1 MTRSSG
7 QPGPHRQAGV
17 ALVMALVV
25 VAIAAIIASDLL
37 YRTFIDQRRT
47 ESVLHSGQA
56 RQYLYGAEDWVGHL
70 LRRDSE
76 ETEIDSLD
84 QPWAEQLPSLPVDGG
99 QISGRLQDQQGLF
112 NLNNLVMDDGQ
123 VNEMVREHFQRLLA
137 LLEIDP
143 ELADAVVDWIDAD
156 LEPRFPMGAEDGTYL
171 GFDPAYRVANQGFQS
186 VSELR
191 LVAGFQ
197 DPEVFDRIEPYV
209 TALPNS
215 LPLTPINVNTA
226 PAPVLASLVENMAV
240 DQVEGVAGMQE
251 AGGFQNPQEF
261 IEAMGQNL
269 AVDPEGYIAVRSN
282 FFRLTARA
290 DIGSASVTMYSLI
303 YRDES
308 GATSPLHRS
317 FGTY

>member
-1 MTRSSG
+1 MIRSG
-7 QPGPHRQAGV
+7 RARQRGV

-25 VAIAAIIASDLL
+25 VAISAIIASDLL

-47 ESVLHSGQA
+47 ESVLHSAQA

-84 QPWAEQLPSLPVDGG
+84 QPWAEQLPPLPVDGG
-99 QISGRLQDQQGLF
+99 QITGRLEDQQGLF
-112 NLNNLVMDDGQ
+112 NLNNLITDDGR
-123 VNEMVREHFQRLLA
+123 VNEMAHGHFQRLLA

-143 ELADAVVDWIDAD
+143 EIADAVLDWIDAD
-156 LEPRFPMGAEDGTYL
+156 QEPRFPMGAEDGTYL
-171 GFDPAYRVANQGFQS
+171 GQDPAYRAANQGFQS

-197 DPEVFDRIEPYV
+197 DPEVYDRIEPYV

-215 LPLTPINVNTA
+215 IPLTPINVNTA
-226 PAPVLASLVENMAV
+226 PAPVLAALVENLAI
-240 DQVEGVAGMQE
+240 DQVEGVVGMQE
-251 AGGFQNPQEF
+251 AGGFESPQAF
-261 IEAMGQNL
+261 LEAIGQNL
-269 AVDPEGYIAVRSN
+269 DVDPEAYIAVRTS

-303 YRDES
+303 YRNES
-308 GATSPLHRS
+308 GVAAPLNRS